1 MAKQKILLYAL
12 SAVFLVAVLG
22 LTQGCTLA
30 KISGRGAIPIMLNTP
45 QTKVQLVRSVQAKK
59 MIAFDYTASFDVSEV
74 LGDVIAMTDADAI
87 INVAIT
93 VKTTPLDWLV
103 NWITLGLA
111 QSRTMYVSGDVVRV
125 KEDLVSV
132 TPEDTRTL
140 AQSGDIGTLLA
151 EAFERPREPGYSHA
165 IVRLDDG
172 GYSLVSCNADA
183 FDLITESR

>member
-1 MAKQKILLYAL
+1 MGKQRSLLRVL
-12 SAVFLVAVLG
+12 PAVLLLIVLG

-45 QTKVQLVRSVQAKK
+45 QQRVQLVRSVEVKK
-59 MIAFDYTASFDVSEV
+59 MRAFDYTASFDVSEV

-87 INVAIT
+87 INIAIT
-93 VKTTPLDWLV
+93 VRTTPLDWLV
-103 NWITLGLA
+103 NFITLGLA
-111 QSRTMYVSGDVVRV
+111 NSRTMYVTGDVVRV

-132 TPEDTRTL
+132 TPDDTRTL

-151 EAFERPREPGYSHA
+151 EAFERPSEPGYSHA

-183 FDLITESR
+183 FDLVAESR

>member
-1 MAKQKILLYAL
+1 MAKQKILLH
-12 SAVFLVAVLG
+12 AVAAFFVVMVLG

-45 QTKVQLVRSVQAKK
+45 QTKVQLVRSVQVKK
-59 MIAFDYTASFDVSEV
+59 MRAFDYTASFDVSEV

-93 VKTTPLDWLV
+93 IKTTPLDWLV
-103 NWITLGLA
+103 NLITLGLA
-111 QSRTMYVSGDVVRV
+111 NSRSMYVSGDVVRV

-132 TPEDTRTL
+132 TPDDTKTL
-140 AQSGDIGTLLA
+140 ARSDDIGTLLG
-151 EAFERPREPGYSHA
+151 EALERPAEPGYSYA

-172 GYSLVSCNADA
+172 EYGLVSCNPDA